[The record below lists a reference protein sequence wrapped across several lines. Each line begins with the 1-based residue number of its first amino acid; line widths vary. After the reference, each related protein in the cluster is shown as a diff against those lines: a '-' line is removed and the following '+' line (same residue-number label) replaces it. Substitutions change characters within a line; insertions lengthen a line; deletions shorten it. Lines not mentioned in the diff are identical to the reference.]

1 MKIIVVSQQLGG
13 TKTLSLSRKGLLIS
27 GLFAAFCAIF
37 LVFFGFKIAAFQTD
51 PDLSSS
57 LINKWQV
64 QMDSQSEM
72 IETERLEAQE
82 QLDAMAVLLAE
93 YQARLLRLDALG
105 ERLTAMAKLDSGE
118 FNFSKPPAM
127 GGPDEAP
134 GSLEKAYSNP
144 GFIDSMDRLSVLID
158 DREQQLDILE
168 ALMANRQIEDAGYL
182 AGRPIR
188 KGWMSSR
195 FGRRTDPFHGRI
207 AWHKGMDF
215 AGKEDSEIIAV
226 ASGVVTWS
234 GDRYGYGD
242 MVEVNHGNGYTT
254 RYAHNKENL
263 AVVGDIVKKGQV
275 IARMGSSGRS
285 TGPHVHFEVY
295 RNGKA
300 VDPSR
305 YIHRASR

>member
-13 TKTLSLSRKGLLIS
+13 TRTLDISQKRLLIA
-27 GLFAAFCAIF
+27 GLFAAFCATC

-51 PDLSSS
+51 PALSGP
-57 LINKWQV
+57 LIGKWQA
-64 QMDSQSEM
+64 QMDAQSEM
-72 IETERLEAQE
+72 VKAERLEAQD

-105 ERLTAMAKLDSGE
+105 ERLTVMAKLDRGE

-127 GGPDEAP
+127 GGPDES
-134 GSLEKAYSNP
+134 GNSLEKAYSSP
-144 GFIDSMDRLSVLID
+144 DFIDSMDRLSVLID

-168 ALMANRQIEDAGYL
+168 ALMTNRQIEDAGYL

-242 MVEVNHGNGYTT
+242 MVEINHGNSYST
-254 RYAHNKENL
+254 RYAHNKVNL
-263 AVVGDIVKKGQV
+263 AAVGDIVKKGQT
-275 IARMGSSGRS
+275 IAKMGSSGRS

-295 RNGKA
+295 KNGKA

-305 YIHRASR
+305 YIYRASR